1 MASTEP
7 NGQVLKDQRYIHH
20 QQGRQCDGKL
30 NWPTAAMDKAKAE
43 EEMEIL
49 GECQYAGEPA
59 VVRPSQATPR
69 HTLYVSNL
77 DDQRFLRFSIK
88 YLYVFTADAAVAAG
102 DLRAALAR
110 VLVDYYPLAGR
121 LRPSDDDDGKLVV
134 DCNADG
140 ALFAEASLPGLT
152 ADEFLR
158 GRARPHK
165 SWRKLLYRVD
175 AQSFVAVPPLVVQ
188 VTRLGCGGM
197 VLCTA
202 INHCLCDGIGTAQFL
217 HAWAR
222 AARGGDH
229 DADDI
234 PPPVHDRRALRP
246 RCPPRVAFTH
256 PEYSS
261 ATAAANGN
269 GNDSLLARLLGQP
282 LAPVSLTFTAA
293 HLRRLKRRCA
303 PSLKCTS
310 FEALAAHVWRAWV
323 RALDPPPSLRVKL
336 LFSVNVR
343 RRVKPELPRGYY
355 GNGFVLGCAE
365 STAAQLAAAPA
376 DSPATARYG
385 VRLVQEAKECV
396 DDEYVR
402 SMVDLLEER
411 RGARPDLAASL
422 VISAWTRLGL
432 EDLDFGGGGPAHM
445 GPLTSEIYC
454 VFLPVVG
461 GDDPDGVTVLV
472 SVPQAA
478 ADKFQHCCL
487 GFLDE
492 ADLDA
497 KLS

>member
-1 MASTEP
+1 M
-7 NGQVLKDQRYIHH
+7 
-20 QQGRQCDGKL
+20 
-30 NWPTAAMDKAKAE
+30 E
-43 EEMEIL
+43 EEAVAPAAELEIL

-59 VVRPSQATPR
+59 MVRPSRPTPR
-69 HTLYVSNL
+69 HTLQLSNL

-88 YLYVFTADAAVAAG
+88 YLYVFAAPAAAPADA
-102 DLRAALAR
+102 LRAALAR

-121 LRPSDDDDGKLVV
+121 LRPSDDDEGKLVV
-134 DCNADG
+134 DCNAGG
-140 ALFAEASLPGLT
+140 ALLAEACLPGLT
-152 ADEFLR
+152 AAEFLR

-165 SWRKLLYRVD
+165 SWRKLLYRVE

-197 VLCTA
+197 ILCTA

-222 AARGGDH
+222 AARAGDGALDTDDGG
-229 DADDI
+229 AALPA
-234 PPPVHDRRALRP
+234 PPFHDRRALRP

-256 PEYSS
+256 PEYNSCGG
-261 ATAAANGN
+261 NGN
-269 GNDSLLARLLGQP
+269 GNEAPSLLARLLGQP

-293 HLRRLKRRCA
+293 HLLRLKRQCA

-323 RALDPPPSLRVKL
+323 RALDPPGALRVKL

-365 STAAQLAAAPA
+365 STAAQLT
-376 DSPATARYG
+376 SPSSSPTAARYG

-396 DDEYVR
+396 DDDYVR

-432 EDLDFGGGGPAHM
+432 EDLDFGAGTAAHM

-461 GDDPDGVTVLV
+461 DPDGTTVLV

-478 ADKFQHCCL
+478 AERFQQCCL
-487 GFLDE
+487 GFLKDT
-492 ADLDA
+492 DVDA
-497 KLS
+497 KLLS

>member
-1 MASTEP
+1 MAKE
-7 NGQVLKDQRYIHH
+7 
-20 QQGRQCDGKL
+20 
-30 NWPTAAMDKAKAE
+30 AATSE
-43 EEMEIL
+43 LEIP
-49 GECQYAGEPA
+49 GECQYGGDPA
-59 VVRPSQATPR
+59 VVGPSQPTPR
-69 HTLYVSNL
+69 HTLYLSNL

-88 YLYVFTADAAVAAG
+88 YLYVFAAPAAVSSDA
-102 DLRAALAR
+102 LRAALAS

-121 LRPSDDDDGKLVV
+121 LRASDDDEGKLVV
-134 DCNADG
+134 DCNAEG
-140 ALFAEASLPGLT
+140 ALFAEGRLPGLT
-152 ADEFLR
+152 AAEFLR

-165 SWRKLLYRVD
+165 SWRKLMYRVE
-175 AQSFVAVPPLVVQ
+175 AQSFAAVPPLVVQ

-197 VLCTA
+197 ILCTA

-217 HAWAR
+217 QAWAR
-222 AARGGDH
+222 AARGGH
-229 DADDI
+229 GAPDADDPAALPA
-234 PPPVHDRRALRP
+234 PPFHDRRALRP

-256 PEYSS
+256 PEYNSCGVGV
-261 ATAAANGN
+261 AVANGN
-269 GNDSLLARLLGQP
+269 GNGNEAPPSLLAHLLAQP
-282 LAPVSLTFTAA
+282 LSPVSLTFTAA
-293 HLRRLKRRCA
+293 QLQRLKRHCAA
-303 PSLKCTS
+303 PSLNKCTS

-323 RALDPPPSLRVKL
+323 RALDPPGALRVKL

-365 STAAQLAAAPA
+365 CTAAQLTA
-376 DSPATARYG
+376 SPARLG

-396 DDEYVR
+396 DDDYVR

-432 EDLDFGGGGPAHM
+432 EDLDLGAGRAAHM

-461 GDDPDGVTVLV
+461 DPDGVTVLV

-478 ADKFQHCCL
+478 ADRFQRCCL
-487 GFLDE
+487 GFLKDT
-492 ADLDA
+492 DDDVDGKQLI
-497 KLS
+497 

>member
-1 MASTEP
+1 MEKEPATE
-7 NGQVLKDQRYIHH
+7 L
-20 QQGRQCDGKL
+20 
-30 NWPTAAMDKAKAE
+30 
-43 EEMEIL
+43 EIP
-49 GECQYAGEPA
+49 GECQYAGEPT
-59 VVRPSQATPR
+59 VVRPSQPTPR
-69 HTLYVSNL
+69 HTLYLSNL

-88 YLYVFTADAAVAAG
+88 YLYVFAAPAAVPSEA
-102 DLRAALAR
+102 LRAALAS

-121 LRPSDDDDGKLVV
+121 LRPSDDDEGKLVV
-134 DCNADG
+134 DCNAEG
-140 ALFAEASLPGLT
+140 ALFAEGSLPGLT
-152 ADEFLR
+152 AAEFLR

-165 SWRKLLYRVD
+165 SWRKLLYRAE

-217 HAWAR
+217 QAWAR
-222 AARGGDH
+222 AARGGH
-229 DADDI
+229 EVLDADDDPAQPA
-234 PPPVHDRRALRP
+234 PPFHDRRALRP

-256 PEYSS
+256 PEYNSS
-261 ATAAANGN
+261 SGN
-269 GNDSLLARLLGQP
+269 WTVAGEAPPSLLQHLVGQP
-282 LAPVSLTFTAA
+282 LAPVSLTFAAA
-293 HLRRLKRRCA
+293 HLQRLKRQCA

-323 RALDPPPSLRVKL
+323 RALDPPGALRVKL

-365 STAAQLAAAPA
+365 STAAQLTAAPH
-376 DSPATARYG
+376 SPAAG

-396 DDEYVR
+396 DDDYVR

-432 EDLDFGGGGPAHM
+432 EDLDLGAGKAAHM

-461 GDDPDGVTVLV
+461 DPDGVTVLV

-478 ADKFQHCCL
+478 ADKFQRCCL
-487 GFLDE
+487 GFLKDT
-492 ADLDA
+492 DDGVDA
-497 KLS
+497 KLMI

>member
-1 MASTEP
+1 
-7 NGQVLKDQRYIHH
+7 
-20 QQGRQCDGKL
+20 
-30 NWPTAAMDKAKAE
+30 
-43 EEMEIL
+43 
-49 GECQYAGEPA
+49 
-59 VVRPSQATPR
+59 
-69 HTLYVSNL
+69 
-77 DDQRFLRFSIK
+77 
-88 YLYVFTADAAVAAG
+88 
-102 DLRAALAR
+102 
-110 VLVDYYPLAGR
+110 
-121 LRPSDDDDGKLVV
+121 
-134 DCNADG
+134 
-140 ALFAEASLPGLT
+140 
-152 ADEFLR
+152 
-158 GRARPHK
+158 
-165 SWRKLLYRVD
+165 
-175 AQSFVAVPPLVVQ
+175 
-188 VTRLGCGGM
+188 M

-222 AARGGDH
+222 VVRGEH
-229 DADDI
+229 DDDAGTT
-234 PPPVHDRRALRP
+234 PPPSHDRRALRP
-246 RCPPRVAFTH
+246 RCPALVAFTH
-256 PEYSS
+256 PEYMSS
-261 ATAAANGN
+261 HGN
-269 GNDSLLARLLGQP
+269 GNEASSLVAHLLGQP

-293 HLRRLKRRCA
+293 HLLLLKRQCA

-323 RALDPPPSLRVKL
+323 RALDPAASLRVKL
-336 LFSVNVR
+336 LFTVNVR

-365 STAAQLAAAPA
+365 STAAELTGPSSAALHH
-376 DSPATARYG
+376 G

-432 EDLDFGGGGPAHM
+432 EDLDFGGGAPAHM

-461 GDDPDGVTVLV
+461 DPDGVTVLV

-478 ADKFQHCCL
+478 ADKFQHYCL
-487 GFLDE
+487 GSLNLKDD

-497 KLS
+497 KLC

>member
-1 MASTEP
+1 MAKE
-7 NGQVLKDQRYIHH
+7 
-20 QQGRQCDGKL
+20 
-30 NWPTAAMDKAKAE
+30 AATSSE
-43 EEMEIL
+43 LEIP
-49 GECQYAGEPA
+49 GECQYAGDPA
-59 VVRPSQATPR
+59 VVRPSQPTPR
-69 HTLYVSNL
+69 HTLYLSNL

-88 YLYVFTADAAVAAG
+88 YLYVFAAPAAAVSSDA
-102 DLRAALAR
+102 LRAALAS

-121 LRPSDDDDGKLVV
+121 LRASDDDEGKLVV
-134 DCNADG
+134 DCNAEG
-140 ALFAEASLPGLT
+140 ALFAEACLPGLT
-152 ADEFLR
+152 ATQFLR

-165 SWRKLLYRVD
+165 SWRKLMYRVE
-175 AQSFVAVPPLVVQ
+175 AQSFAAVPPLVVQ

-197 VLCTA
+197 ILCTA

-222 AARGGDH
+222 AARARGGRGAP
-229 DADDI
+229 DADDPALPA
-234 PPPVHDRRALRP
+234 PPFHDRRALRP

-256 PEYSS
+256 PEYNSS
-261 ATAAANGN
+261 CGVGVANGHGN
-269 GNDSLLARLLGQP
+269 GNEAPPSLLAHLLGQP
-282 LAPVSLTFTAA
+282 LSPMSLTFTAA
-293 HLRRLKRRCA
+293 QLQRLKRQCA
-303 PSLKCTS
+303 APPSLINRCTS

-323 RALDPPPSLRVKL
+323 RALDPPGALRVKL

-365 STAAQLAAAPA
+365 STAAQLTA
-376 DSPATARYG
+376 SPARLG

-396 DDEYVR
+396 DDDYVR

-432 EDLDFGGGGPAHM
+432 EDLDLGAGGAAHM

-461 GDDPDGVTVLV
+461 DPDGVTVLV

-487 GFLDE
+487 GFLKD
-492 ADLDA
+492 DDDVLDA
-497 KLS
+497 KQLMV

>member
-1 MASTEP
+1 MERESAP
-7 NGQVLKDQRYIHH
+7 A
-20 QQGRQCDGKL
+20 
-30 NWPTAAMDKAKAE
+30 TAE
-43 EEMEIL
+43 LEIP
-49 GECQYAGEPA
+49 GECQYSGEPA
-59 VVRPSQATPR
+59 VVRPCQPTPR
-69 HTLYVSNL
+69 HTLYLSNL

-88 YLYVFTADAAVAAG
+88 YLYVFAAPAAVPTDA
-102 DLRAALAR
+102 LRAALAR

-121 LRPSDDDDGKLVV
+121 LRPSDDDEGKLVV
-134 DCNADG
+134 DCNAEG
-140 ALFAEASLPGLT
+140 ALFAEGCLPGLT
-152 ADEFLR
+152 AAEFLR
-158 GRARPHK
+158 RRARPHK
-165 SWRKLLYRVD
+165 SWRKLLYRVE

-217 HAWAR
+217 HAWAH
-222 AARGGDH
+222 AARAGHGALDAVDIGDGS
-229 DADDI
+229 AMLA
-234 PPPVHDRRALRP
+234 PPFHDRRALRP

-256 PEYSS
+256 PEYNSYGGIG
-261 ATAAANGN
+261 AVANGN
-269 GNDSLLARLLGQP
+269 GNGNGSEAPSLLARLLGQS
-282 LAPVSLTFTAA
+282 LAPVTLTFTAA
-293 HLRRLKRRCA
+293 HLLRLKRQCA
-303 PSLKCTS
+303 PPLKCTS

-323 RALDPPPSLRVKL
+323 RALDPPGALRVKL

-365 STAAQLAAAPA
+365 STAAQLVSPSPSAA
-376 DSPATARYG
+376 ARYG

-396 DDEYVR
+396 DDDYVR

-432 EDLDFGGGGPAHM
+432 EDLDFGAGAAAHM

-454 VFLPVVG
+454 VFVPVI
-461 GDDPDGVTVLV
+461 GDPHGATVLV

-478 ADKFQHCCL
+478 ADRFQHYCL
-487 GFLDE
+487 GFLKD
-492 ADLDA
+492 ADVDA
-497 KLS
+497 KLMS

>member
-1 MASTEP
+1 ME
-7 NGQVLKDQRYIHH
+7 KE
-20 QQGRQCDGKL
+20 
-30 NWPTAAMDKAKAE
+30 AAAAAAPE
-43 EEMEIL
+43 LEIP
-49 GECQYAGEPA
+49 GECQYSGEPA
-59 VVRPSQATPR
+59 VVRPSQPTPR
-69 HTLYVSNL
+69 HMLYLSNL

-88 YLYVFTADAAVAAG
+88 YLYVFPAAAAVPAAA
-102 DLRAALAR
+102 LRAALAR

-121 LRPSDDDDGKLVV
+121 LRPSVDDGEGKLVV
-134 DCNADG
+134 DCNAEG
-140 ALFAEASLPGLT
+140 ALFAEGCLPGLT
-152 ADEFLR
+152 AAEFLR

-175 AQSFVAVPPLVVQ
+175 AQSFLAVPPLVVQ

-222 AARGGDH
+222 AARAAAGHGAH
-229 DADDI
+229 DSAVNGVADDDPAL
-234 PPPVHDRRALRP
+234 PPPPFHDRRALRP

-256 PEYSS
+256 PEYNAAS
-261 ATAAANGN
+261 AAANGN
-269 GNDSLLARLLGQP
+269 GNGCGEPPSLLARLLGQP
-282 LAPVSLTFTAA
+282 LTPVSLTFTAA
-293 HLRRLKRRCA
+293 HLLRLKRQCS
-303 PSLKCTS
+303 PPLKCTS

-323 RALDPPPSLRVKL
+323 RALDPPGSLPVKL

-343 RRVKPELPRGYY
+343 RRVKPELPRGFY

-365 STAAQLAAAPA
+365 STAAQLVGAAA
-376 DSPATARYG
+376 ARHG

-396 DDEYVR
+396 DGDYVR

-411 RGARPDLAASL
+411 RGARPDLASSL

-432 EDLDFGGGGPAHM
+432 EDLDFGAGAAAHM

-461 GDDPDGVTVLV
+461 DRHGVTVLV

-478 ADKFQHCCL
+478 ADRFQRYCL
-487 GFLDE
+487 GFLNDAA
-492 ADLDA
+492 ADVDA
-497 KLS
+497 TKLMK

>member
-1 MASTEP
+1 ME
-7 NGQVLKDQRYIHH
+7 KE
-20 QQGRQCDGKL
+20 
-30 NWPTAAMDKAKAE
+30 AALAAAAE
-43 EEMEIL
+43 LEIP
-49 GECQYAGEPA
+49 GECMYSGEPA
-59 VVRPSQATPR
+59 VVRPSQLTPR
-69 HTLYVSNL
+69 HTLYLSNL

-88 YLYVFTADAAVAAG
+88 YLYVFAAAAAVPAG
-102 DLRAALAR
+102 ALRAALAR

-121 LRPSDDDDGKLVV
+121 LRPSVDDGEGKLVV
-134 DCNADG
+134 DCNAEG
-140 ALFAEASLPGLT
+140 ALFAEGSLPGIT
-152 ADEFLR
+152 AAEFLR

-175 AQSFVAVPPLVVQ
+175 AQSFLAVPPLVVQ

-217 HAWAR
+217 HAWAHAAR
-222 AARGGDH
+222 AAAGNGD
-229 DADDI
+229 DDDPSL
-234 PPPVHDRRALRP
+234 PPPPFHDRRALRP

-256 PEYSS
+256 PEYN
-261 ATAAANGN
+261 AAAAANGN
-269 GNDSLLARLLGQP
+269 GNGNGCGEAPSLLARLLGQP
-282 LAPVSLTFTAA
+282 LTPVSLTFTAA
-293 HLRRLKRRCA
+293 HLLQLKRQCS
-303 PSLKCTS
+303 PPLKCTS

-323 RALDPPPSLRVKL
+323 RALDPPGSLPVKL

-343 RRVKPELPRGYY
+343 RRVKPELPHGFY

-365 STAAQLAAAPA
+365 STAAQLASPTAA
-376 DSPATARYG
+376 ARHG

-396 DDEYVR
+396 DGDYVR

-411 RGARPDLAASL
+411 RGARPDLASSL

-432 EDLDFGGGGPAHM
+432 EDLDFGGGPAAHM

-461 GDDPDGVTVLV
+461 DRHGVTVLV

-478 ADKFQHCCL
+478 ADRFQRYCL
-487 GFLDE
+487 GFLKDAA
-492 ADLDA
+492 ADVADA
-497 KLS
+497 KVMS

>member
-1 MASTEP
+1 
-7 NGQVLKDQRYIHH
+7 
-20 QQGRQCDGKL
+20 
-30 NWPTAAMDKAKAE
+30 
-43 EEMEIL
+43 
-49 GECQYAGEPA
+49 
-59 VVRPSQATPR
+59 
-69 HTLYVSNL
+69 
-77 DDQRFLRFSIK
+77 
-88 YLYVFTADAAVAAG
+88 
-102 DLRAALAR
+102 
-110 VLVDYYPLAGR
+110 
-121 LRPSDDDDGKLVV
+121 
-134 DCNADG
+134 
-140 ALFAEASLPGLT
+140 
-152 ADEFLR
+152 
-158 GRARPHK
+158 
-165 SWRKLLYRVD
+165 
-175 AQSFVAVPPLVVQ
+175 
-188 VTRLGCGGM
+188 M

-222 AARGGDH
+222 AVRGGQDAPGAG
-229 DADDI
+229 ADDDDDVAL
-234 PPPVHDRRALRP
+234 PFHDRRALRP

-261 ATAAANGN
+261 SRGISGAVVGNGN
-269 GNDSLLARLLGQP
+269 GNGNANEAAPSLLARLLGQP

-293 HLRRLKRRCA
+293 HLLRLKRQCA

-323 RALDPPPSLRVKL
+323 RALDPPGALRVKL

-343 RRVKPELPRGYY
+343 RRLKPELPRGYY

-365 STAAQLAAAPA
+365 STAAQLVTAAPSSAAA
-376 DSPATARYG
+376 ARYG
-385 VRLVQEAKECV
+385 VRLVQDAKECV
-396 DDEYVR
+396 DDDYVR

-432 EDLDFGGGGPAHM
+432 EDLDFGAGKAAHM

-454 VFLPVVG
+454 VFLPVM
-461 GDDPDGVTVLV
+461 GDPQGVTVLL

-487 GFLDE
+487 EFLKDT
-492 ADLDA
+492 DVDA

>member
-1 MASTEP
+1 M
-7 NGQVLKDQRYIHH
+7 
-20 QQGRQCDGKL
+20 
-30 NWPTAAMDKAKAE
+30 E
-43 EEMEIL
+43 EEAAPVTELEIL
-49 GECQYAGEPA
+49 GECQYPGEPA
-59 VVRPSQATPR
+59 VVRPSRPTPR
-69 HTLYVSNL
+69 HTLHLSNL

-88 YLYVFTADAAVAAG
+88 YLYVFAAPAAVPAG
-102 DLRAALAR
+102 ALRAALAR

-121 LRPSDDDDGKLVV
+121 LRPSDDDEGKLVV
-134 DCNADG
+134 DCNAEG
-140 ALFAEASLPGLT
+140 ALLAEACLPGLT
-152 ADEFLR
+152 AAEFLR

-165 SWRKLLYRVD
+165 SWRKLLYRVE

-197 VLCTA
+197 ILCTA

-222 AARGGDH
+222 AARAGDG
-229 DADDI
+229 ALDDGDDLPA
-234 PPPVHDRRALRP
+234 PPFHDRRALRP

-256 PEYSS
+256 PEYNSCGGNG
-261 ATAAANGN
+261 AVANGN
-269 GNDSLLARLLGQP
+269 GNGNEAPSLLARLLGQP

-293 HLRRLKRRCA
+293 HLLRLKRQCA

-323 RALDPPPSLRVKL
+323 RALDPPGALRVKL

-365 STAAQLAAAPA
+365 STAAQLT
-376 DSPATARYG
+376 SPSSSLAARYG

-396 DDEYVR
+396 DDDYVR

-432 EDLDFGGGGPAHM
+432 EDLDFGAGTAAHM

-454 VFLPVVG
+454 VFLPVIG
-461 GDDPDGVTVLV
+461 DPDGTTVLV

-478 ADKFQHCCL
+478 ADRFQQCCL
-487 GFLDE
+487 GFLKDT
-492 ADLDA
+492 DVDA
-497 KLS
+497 KLMS

>member
-1 MASTEP
+1 ME
-7 NGQVLKDQRYIHH
+7 
-20 QQGRQCDGKL
+20 
-30 NWPTAAMDKAKAE
+30 KATM
-43 EEMEIL
+43 EMEIN
-49 GECQYAGEPA
+49 GECHYAGGEPA
-59 VVRPSQATPR
+59 VVRPSQPTPR
-69 HTLYVSNL
+69 HTLYLSNL

-88 YLYVFTADAAVAAG
+88 YLYVFTADAAVAA
-102 DLRAALAR
+102 DALRTALAR

-134 DCNADG
+134 DCNAEG
-140 ALFAEASLPGLT
+140 ALFAEAELPDLT

-165 SWRKLLYRVD
+165 SWRKLLYRVE

-222 AARGGDH
+222 AVRGD
-229 DADDI
+229 DAGRAPAAAAVPR
-234 PPPVHDRRALRP
+234 PPRP
-246 RCPPRVAFTH
+246 APTLPATSAVPRVADLH
-256 PEYSS
+256 G
-261 ATAAANGN
+261 AAPPPSEAC
-269 GNDSLLARLLGQP
+269 Q
-282 LAPVSLTFTAA
+282 
-293 HLRRLKRRCA
+293 CA
-303 PSLKCTS
+303 PSSLKWCTS

-323 RALDPPPSLRVKL
+323 RALDPPASLRVKL
-336 LFSVNVR
+336 LFSVNAR
-343 RRVKPELPRGYY
+343 RRVKPELPRGFY

-365 STAAQLAAAPA
+365 STAAQLTASSASAP
-376 DSPATARYG
+376 RHG
-385 VRLVQEAKECV
+385 VRLVKEAKECV

-432 EDLDFGGGGPAHM
+432 EDLDFGGARGPAHM

-461 GDDPDGVTVLV
+461 DPDGVNVLV
-472 SVPQAA
+472 SVPQAV
-478 ADKFQHCCL
+478 ADKFHHYCL
-487 GFLDE
+487 GFLKD
-492 ADLDA
+492 ADMDA
-497 KLS
+497 KLG

>member
-1 MASTEP
+1 MEKEAAPATE
-7 NGQVLKDQRYIHH
+7 L
-20 QQGRQCDGKL
+20 
-30 NWPTAAMDKAKAE
+30 
-43 EEMEIL
+43 EIP
-49 GECQYAGEPA
+49 GECQYSGEPA
-59 VVRPSQATPR
+59 VVRPSQPTPR
-69 HTLYVSNL
+69 HTLYLSNL

-88 YLYVFTADAAVAAG
+88 YLYVFAAPAAVPPDA
-102 DLRAALAR
+102 LRSALAR

-121 LRPSDDDDGKLVV
+121 LRPSDDDEGKLVV
-134 DCNADG
+134 DCNAEG
-140 ALFAEASLPGLT
+140 ALFAEACLPGLT
-152 ADEFLR
+152 AAEFLR

-165 SWRKLLYRVD
+165 SWRKLLYRVE
-175 AQSFVAVPPLVVQ
+175 AQSFVAIPPLVVQ

-222 AARGGDH
+222 VARAGH
-229 DADDI
+229 SALDAGNDDDDNNSVLPA
-234 PPPVHDRRALRP
+234 PPFHDRRAMRP

-256 PEYSS
+256 PEYNSCGGIGGV
-261 ATAAANGN
+261 ANGN
-269 GNDSLLARLLGQP
+269 GNGNGNGNEAPSLLARLLGQP

-293 HLRRLKRRCA
+293 HLLRLKRQCA
-303 PSLKCTS
+303 PPLKCTS

-323 RALDPPPSLRVKL
+323 RALDPPGALRVKL

-365 STAAQLAAAPA
+365 STAAQLT
-376 DSPATARYG
+376 SPSSSAARYG

-396 DDEYVR
+396 DDDYVR

-411 RGARPDLAASL
+411 RGSRPDLAASL

-432 EDLDFGGGGPAHM
+432 EDLDFGAGTAANM

-454 VFLPVVG
+454 VFLPVI
-461 GDDPDGVTVLV
+461 GDPHGVTVLV

-478 ADKFQHCCL
+478 ADRFQHCCL
-487 GFLDE
+487 GFLKDT
-492 ADLDA
+492 DVDA
-497 KLS
+497 KLMS